1 MIARLLAIVLGTNNA
16 RQLRQLQPI
25 VKTINEFE
33 PKISALSDADL
44 ANKTNEFRE
53 RLSKANILMIFCLK
67 HLQLCEKQQSVIGT
81 SAIMMCS

>member
-53 RLSKANILMIFCLK
+53 RLSNGTHLDDILPEAFAVVREAAKRDLGPTP
-67 HLQLCEKQQSVIGT
+67 L
-81 SAIMMCS
+81 